1 MNDKLV
7 GLKEAA
13 EIVTD
18 GALLGLTSTALDN
31 SPMALLR
38 QLVRLGVDNLKVAT
52 MTGGGLN
59 IDLLIG
65 AGVVAEYE
73 TCACTMGEWGPAPNF
88 QRAIREGLILLKD
101 ST

>member
-7 GLKEAA
+7 SLKEAA
-13 EIVTD
+13 KVVGD
-18 GALLGLTSTALDN
+18 GALLGLTSTAMDV

-38 QLVRLGVDNLKVAT
+38 QLVRGGTSNLKVAT

-65 AGVVAEYE
+65 AGVVVEYE

-88 QRAIREGLILLKD
+88 QRAIRQGLILLKD

>member
-1 MNDKLV
+1 MREKLSS
-7 GLKEAA
+7 LEEAA
-13 EIVTD
+13 GLVKS
-18 GALLGLTSTALDN
+18 GCLLGLTTSSLDDA
-31 SPMALLR
+31 PMALLR
-38 QLVRLGVDNLKVAT
+38 ELVRGGVRDIRVAT

-73 TCACTMGEWGPAPNF
+73 TCACTLGEYGQAPNF
-88 QRAIREGLILLKD
+88 QRAVRSGPMVLKD